1 MIGCSLGQD
10 THILQYEYGSQVNI
24 FRLSVCRCFYK
35 KQIFITQKSF
45 TLQKCVVHIMLMM
58 AT

>member
-1 MIGCSLGQD
+1 MIGCLLGLD
-10 THILQYEYGSQVNI
+10 KPILQCEYKSQVNI

-35 KQIFITQKSF
+35 KEIFITQ
-45 TLQKCVVHIMLMM
+45 CVVHIMLMM